1 MTQSYFE
8 SLGRAASR
16 PPDISKTNYLEE
28 EPTEALVDAKNKEID
43 KAIKDAEAFHKANI
57 ENFNAAHAQ
66 KMKNIE
72 ALIDFIPKAKEIVE
86 KQQEYADD
94 RAELNRIKGIGQNL
108 ETDALEAQADTYND
122 ELGVAISGEQ
132 GRLEVDGAPNEL
144 VNTAAAASITT
155 PQQNIRN
162 AIDKETQ
169 LFAAYLAQSKRTLT
183 LSDGRSY
190 YELQTIDDFQNWY
203 DTHAAL
209 MLRGIHQKFPDVTER
224 LLIKN
229 GYQLMKKIEKAFYKC
244 SKNTRYTS

>member
-66 KMKNIE
+66 KMKNID
-72 ALIDFIPKAKEIVE
+72 ALINFMPKAKQLFE
-86 KQQEYADD
+86 KQQEFADD
-94 RAELNRIKGIGQNL
+94 RAELNRLKGIGQNL
-108 ETDALEAQADTYND
+108 ETDELEAQADTYND
-122 ELGVAISGEQ
+122 ELGVELSGEAGQ
-132 GRLEVDGAPNEL
+132 LEVDGAPNEL
-144 VNTAAAASITT
+144 VNIAQAESIST

-169 LFAAYLAQSKRTLT
+169 LFGSYLAESKRSLRLPD
-183 LSDGRSY
+183 LS
-190 YELQTIDDFQNWY
+190 L
-203 DTHAAL
+203 
-209 MLRGIHQKFPDVTER
+209 IH
-224 LLIKN
+224 I
-229 GYQLMKKIEKAFYKC
+229 
-244 SKNTRYTS
+244 